1 MPRVITEGA
10 WGSEKVPCE
19 PTGVGYVLSGHK
31 CMHRQDVPRRVCTR
45 LVTLV
50 EMA

>member
-1 MPRVITEGA
+1 MLRVITEGG
-10 WGSEKVPCE
+10 GS
-19 PTGVGYVLSGHK
+19 GDQRSAVGGERRGHK
-31 CMHRQDVPRRVCTR
+31 CMHRQGVPERVCTR